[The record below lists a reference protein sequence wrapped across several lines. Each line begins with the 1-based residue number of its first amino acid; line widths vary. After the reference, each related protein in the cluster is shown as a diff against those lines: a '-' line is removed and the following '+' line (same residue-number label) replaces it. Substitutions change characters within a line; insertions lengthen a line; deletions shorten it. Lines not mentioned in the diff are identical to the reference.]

1 LSCLSDLIITI
12 HPSPKYRRLAWVLTG
27 CALVSLYVAP
37 VPCFLALLLT
47 MVMVWALWQ
56 ITRCP
61 MPHPGLQSIAFQQ
74 KKWAI
79 YVGGK
84 RWVYEQMHICLDAS
98 LFLLLHFS
106 GSEPSTQRLLVLF
119 YDQLSHEELR
129 RLNIIHTTTP
139 SKKKPS

>member
-1 LSCLSDLIITI
+1 MSCLSDLIITI
-12 HPSPKYRRLAWVLTG
+12 HPSPKYRRLAWTLTAG
-27 CALVSLYVAP
+27 ALVSLYVASLP
-37 VPCFLALLLT
+37 FFLALLLT
-47 MVMVWALWQ
+47 MVMAWAVWQ
-56 ITRCP
+56 VTRCP
-61 MPHPGLQSIAFQQ
+61 MPHPDLQSIAFQQ

-79 YVGGK
+79 DMGGK

-106 GSEPSTQRLLVLF
+106 SAKPSTSRLLILF

-129 RLNIIHTTTP
+129 RLNIIYTTTP

>member
-1 LSCLSDLIITI
+1 MSCLSDLIITI